1 MLSLNQ
7 QQSLNYIVMRKVPV
21 DGGFFVYL
29 PNTYT
34 LVIGAA
40 DHQFI
45 ICAYNYVS
53 DPFLMPLI
61 SSGIESSTDFPQL
74 NGFVSG
80 TANKVIAVHNKI
92 HVTYVMVVTME
103 CFAAY
108 KVII

>member
-1 MLSLNQ
+1 
-7 QQSLNYIVMRKVPV
+7 MRKVPV
-21 DGGFFVYL
+21 DWGFFIHL

-34 LVIGAA
+34 LVIWAA

-53 DPFLMPLI
+53 DPFLMSLI

-74 NGFVSG
+74 NGFVPG
-80 TANKVIAVHNKI
+80 TTDKVIAVHNKI
-92 HVTYVMVVTME
+92 DVTYVMIVSME
-103 CFAAY
+103 RFATY